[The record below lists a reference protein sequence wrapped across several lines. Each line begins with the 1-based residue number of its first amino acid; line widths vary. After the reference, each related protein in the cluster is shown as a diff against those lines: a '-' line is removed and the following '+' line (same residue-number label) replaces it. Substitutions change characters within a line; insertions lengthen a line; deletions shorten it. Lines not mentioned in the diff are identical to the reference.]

1 MKLSD
6 IYGKEVESK
15 DKKRRGWV
23 RSVLGKGGAP
33 QFLQCFDGEE
43 REFDVDWKD
52 IVHIGDKI
60 IFDDRAAEKKN
71 CSPLRLG
78 LPAYDDTGRFL
89 GNLSDISV
97 GKEGVF
103 YVIGRK
109 KYRPEYISVGDVL
122 IVHPP
127 RTLKENVTAGGAVIL
142 KKGSPLTPEAL
153 KKAEEAGEYFQAWL
167 KRIWIVSR
175 FPHAGAA
182 HLLYKKFFSEKARKQ
197 GGAQNLRARLPYTHF
212 LCLYVVLCHKF

>member
-33 QFLQCFDGEE
+33 QFLLCFDGEE
-43 REFDVDWKD
+43 CEFDVDWKD

-167 KRIWIVSR
+167 KTI
-175 FPHAGAA
+175 
-182 HLLYKKFFSEKARKQ
+182 
-197 GGAQNLRARLPYTHF
+197 
-212 LCLYVVLCHKF
+212 